1 MGSSSDLELQAV
13 PGFGFL
19 PQGVV
24 AATDLL
30 FKVFLVGLDFLH

>member
-19 PQGVV
+19 PQGLV
-24 AATDLL
+24 AATDPI
-30 FKVFLVGLDFLH
+30 FQVFLVGLDFLH